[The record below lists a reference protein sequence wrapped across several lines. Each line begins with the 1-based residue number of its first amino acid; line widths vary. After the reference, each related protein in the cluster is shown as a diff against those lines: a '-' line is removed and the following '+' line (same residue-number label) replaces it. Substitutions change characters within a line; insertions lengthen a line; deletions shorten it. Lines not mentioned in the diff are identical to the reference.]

1 MASITTT
8 ASITS
13 SLSFKAEELTDI
25 ELAIFICLATD
36 EHPILT
42 TPAHNIDSLVYE
54 LCLLVPRV
62 FQLTHV
68 LIYCSPFTTP
78 EDFASELLVYSM
90 PPSPC
95 STDTPESI
103 ALQRNRL
110 TASSSIA
117 HCIVAI
123 NFDRVPHIIQIQVL
137 EMLRTRRIL
146 TRGAVLPVPQ
156 RFVFIPVIEADAP
169 GEGPHLT
176 PHLQHSFA
184 MSHWH
189 DPEDGY
195 VNIEADEIYQDKIR
209 DRQRRQERH
218 EQVEQE
224 WRQQWEQ
231 QQQNQNQNQAEA
243 WTSAGRDIERG
254 EGTSAGDSVVRDE
267 DEDEDTE
274 SDGEANLLNF
284 YITEAEILNLTD
296 RSQSV
301 HITADMKRYQM
312 DIISHLRMHRALQDG
327 ISPIATIHFEKLMR
341 CLATIHDLDYVT
353 PALAALAA
361 KRTYLHR
368 MRITEAENE
377 RSMQWGSDL
386 SAVEL
391 LMDGLRVEH
400 IIDDVLRVVAAPI

>member
-8 ASITS
+8 ASITA
-13 SLSFKAEELTDI
+13 SLSLKAQQLTDI
-25 ELAIFICLATD
+25 ELAILICLATD

-68 LIYCSPFTTP
+68 IIYCSPSTTP
-78 EDFASELLVYSM
+78 EDFASELLVFSM

-110 TASSSIA
+110 TASSVIA
-117 HCIVAI
+117 HCIIAI

-156 RFVFIPVIEADAP
+156 RFVFIPVMEADAP
-169 GEGPHLT
+169 GEGPRLT
-176 PHLQHSFA
+176 PHLHHTFA

-189 DPEDGY
+189 DPEEGY
-195 VNIEADEIYQDKIR
+195 MNMEADEVHQAKIEQ
-209 DRQRRQERH
+209 RQRRLQ
-218 EQVEQE
+218 
-224 WRQQWEQ
+224 RQNE
-231 QQQNQNQNQAEA
+231 AEG
-243 WTSAGRDIERG
+243 SVGEDVDHG
-254 EGTSAGDSVVRDE
+254 EGE
-267 DEDEDTE
+267 DPE
-274 SDGEANLLNF
+274 SDGELDPLDF

-341 CLATIHDLDYVT
+341 CLATIHNLDYAT

-368 MRITEAENE
+368 MRITEPENE
-377 RSMQWGSDL
+377 RSMQWGSEL
-386 SAVEL
+386 SAVEAL
-391 LMDGLRVEH
+391 LDGLRAEH
-400 IIDDVLRVVAAPI
+400 IIDDVLRFVAAPM

>member
-1 MASITTT
+1 MASIT
-8 ASITS
+8 A
-13 SLSFKAEELTDI
+13 SLSLKAQQLTDI
-25 ELAIFICLATD
+25 ELAILICLATD

-68 LIYCSPFTTP
+68 IIYCSPSTTP
-78 EDFASELLVYSM
+78 EDFASELLVFSM

-123 NFDRVPHIIQIQVL
+123 NFDLVPHIIQIQVL

-156 RFVFIPVIEADAP
+156 RFVFIPVMEADAP
-169 GEGPHLT
+169 GEGPRLT
-176 PHLQHSFA
+176 PHLHHTFA

-189 DPEDGY
+189 DPEEGY
-195 VNIEADEIYQDKIR
+195 MNMEADEIRQAKIEA
-209 DRQRRQERH
+209 RQRRQQRLNQEEASLGGHVERS
-218 EQVEQE
+218 QGT
-224 WRQQWEQ
+224 
-231 QQQNQNQNQAEA
+231 QAGE
-243 WTSAGRDIERG
+243 SVVRG
-254 EGTSAGDSVVRDE
+254 EGE
-267 DEDEDTE
+267 DEDPE
-274 SDGEANLLNF
+274 SDGELDPLDF
-284 YITEAEILNLTD
+284 FITEAEILNLTD

-301 HITADMKRYQM
+301 HITADLKRYQM

-341 CLATIHDLDYVT
+341 CLATIHNLDYAT

-361 KRTYLHR
+361 KKTYLHR
-368 MRITEAENE
+368 MRITGAENE

-386 SAVEL
+386 SAVEAL
-391 LMDGLRVEH
+391 LDGLRAED

>member
-1 MASITTT
+1 MASIT
-8 ASITS
+8 A
-13 SLSFKAEELTDI
+13 SLSLKAQQLTDI
-25 ELAIFICLATD
+25 ELAILICLATD

-42 TPAHNIDSLVYE
+42 TPGHNIDSLVYE

-68 LIYCSPFTTP
+68 IIYCSPSTTP

-110 TASSSIA
+110 TAGSCIA
-117 HCIVAI
+117 HCIIAI
-123 NFDRVPHIIQIQVL
+123 NFDLVPQIIQIQVL
-137 EMLRTRRIL
+137 EMLRTKRIL

-156 RFVFIPVIEADAP
+156 RFVFIPVMEADAR
-169 GEGPHLT
+169 GEVPRLT
-176 PHLQHSFA
+176 PHLHHSFA

-189 DPEDGY
+189 DPEEGY
-195 VNIEADEIYQDKIR
+195 VNMEADEIREAKIEK
-209 DRQRRQERH
+209 RQRRQ
-218 EQVEQE
+218 
-224 WRQQWEQ
+224 QQQ
-231 QQQNQNQNQAEA
+231 QQQNQEEA
-243 WTSAGRDIERG
+243 STSAGRDIERG
-254 EGTSAGDSVVRDE
+254 EGTSAGDSVVRGESE
-267 DEDEDTE
+267 DSE
-274 SDGEANLLNF
+274 SDGELDPLDF
-284 YITEAEILNLTD
+284 FITEAEILNLTD

-301 HITADMKRYQM
+301 HITADLKRYQM

-341 CLATIHDLDYVT
+341 CLATIHNLDYVT
-353 PALAALAA
+353 PELAALAA
-361 KRTYLHR
+361 KKTYLHR

-377 RSMQWGSDL
+377 RSMQWGSDM
-386 SAVEL
+386 SAVEAL
-391 LMDGLRVEH
+391 LDGLRAEH

>member
-1 MASITTT
+1 MASITT
-8 ASITS
+8 
-13 SLSFKAEELTDI
+13 SLSLKAQELTDI
-25 ELAIFICLATD
+25 ELAILICLATD

-68 LIYCSPFTTP
+68 IIYCSPSTTP
-78 EDFASELLVYSM
+78 EDFASELLVFSM
-90 PPSPC
+90 PPSPR

-117 HCIVAI
+117 HCIIAI

-156 RFVFIPVIEADAP
+156 RFVFIPVMEEDAP
-169 GEGPHLT
+169 GEGPRLT
-176 PHLQHSFA
+176 PHLHHSFA

-195 VNIEADEIYQDKIR
+195 MNMEADEIHQDKIEER
-209 DRQRRQERH
+209 KRRKER
-218 EQVEQE
+218 
-224 WRQQWEQ
+224 
-231 QQQNQNQNQAEA
+231 QQNQNQEEA

-267 DEDEDTE
+267 SEDPE
-274 SDGEANLLNF
+274 SDGEPDPLDF
-284 YITEAEILNLTD
+284 FITEA
-296 RSQSV
+296 
-301 HITADMKRYQM
+301 
-312 DIISHLRMHRALQDG
+312 
-327 ISPIATIHFEKLMR
+327 
-341 CLATIHDLDYVT
+341 
-353 PALAALAA
+353 
-361 KRTYLHR
+361 
-368 MRITEAENE
+368 
-377 RSMQWGSDL
+377 
-386 SAVEL
+386 
-391 LMDGLRVEH
+391 
-400 IIDDVLRVVAAPI
+400 